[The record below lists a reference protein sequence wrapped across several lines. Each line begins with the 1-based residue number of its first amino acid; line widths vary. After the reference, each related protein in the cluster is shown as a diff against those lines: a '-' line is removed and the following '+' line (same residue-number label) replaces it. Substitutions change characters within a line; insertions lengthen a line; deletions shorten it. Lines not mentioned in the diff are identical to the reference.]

1 MVKLSRSKMWWS
13 KEDKEWYVQVAS
25 DHERAMLRP
34 DWWEGTEKV
43 LSKGYDYSKKYGWFI
58 IVGVP
63 VKQYLKHHPEDVYL
77 VQGVLDEI
85 KKRDDRR
92 RKNAE

>member
-1 MVKLSRSKMWWS
+1 MWWS
-13 KEDKEWYVQVAS
+13 KKDKEWYVQVTS

-43 LSKGYDYSKKYGWFI
+43 LSKGYDYSNRYGWFI

-63 VKQYLKHHPEDVYL
+63 LKQYLKHYPEDVYL
-77 VQGVLDEI
+77 AQGVLDEI

-92 RKNAE
+92 RKEC